1 MAGGIVTRR
10 ISEVFTMSARKRRKL
25 PVWHFRLA
33 DVLKRKRWTQGE
45 LCRRT
50 GLLRVQVTAMCNK
63 PCNPTWKTILRI
75 VTYTGW
81 ELKEFLPE
89 GVSEADLAADPKK
102 AGVA

>member
-1 MAGGIVTRR
+1 MRSTAIPAGKPWRGALSPAAFQRCSQCLPGNAENCLSGT
-10 ISEVFTMSARKRRKL
+10 SAL
-25 PVWHFRLA
+25 
-33 DVLKRKRWTQGE
+33 
-45 LCRRT
+45 RT
-50 GLLRVQVTAMCNK
+50 CNK